1 MSSEPAGWSSSYC
14 STSVRAC
21 VERSAAIERGRRWG
35 SRRSPKRT
43 MIAIVPTRSG
53 IPTSANSKKPIA
65 PTPASFA
72 ASETITLTGD
82 PVSAISDPAWAPNA
96 RGMRSCEDGR
106 PRRTESTT
114 TTGRSAA
121 TEPLTEMSA
130 VRKATSR
137 SISTIS
143 RVRLSPT
150 RAISSCPA
158 HAVTPEA
165 SSASLTTNSVAMKI
179 TVGSPKPATDWS
191 NPSTP
196 GGPERERD
204 ADRDDRD
211 RHAVEDEHRHR
222 RGEHEVR
229 DRDVAHAG
237 PVMPAGRGSRTIGGP
252 GLSHRAPYPCRA
264 PELRDHPCERERA
277 VDDVPPPAGVDLL
290 GGAVAS

>member
-1 MSSEPAGWSSSYC
+1 
-14 STSVRAC
+14 
-21 VERSAAIERGRRWG
+21 
-35 SRRSPKRT
+35 
-43 MIAIVPTRSG
+43 MIAIVPTRRG
-53 IPTSANSKKPIA
+53 IPTSANSKKPNA

-82 PVSAISDPAWAPNA
+82 PVSASSDPAWAPNA
-96 RGMRSCEDGR
+96 SGMRSWEDGR
-106 PRRTESTT
+106 PSRTERTT

-137 SISTIS
+137 SISTIR

-191 NPSTP
+191 KPSTP
-196 GGPERERD
+196 VAQRESATPIATIATGTRSRMNT
-204 ADRDDRD
+204 AT
-211 RHAVEDEHRHR
+211 
-222 RGEHEVR
+222 
-229 DRDVAHAG
+229 VAASTRYVI
-237 PVMPAGRGSRTIGGP
+237 VMVLMPD
-252 GLSHRAPYPCRA
+252 LSC
-264 PELRDHPCERERA
+264 
-277 VDDVPPPAGVDLL
+277 PPARGH
-290 GGAVAS
+290 ARSAAQASLIEPRIRAAPLSCVTIPASASAP